1 MTLSVKA
8 LATVGAVLV
17 GGTLFLVAAANLLFP
32 GYGDALLQLAGSLYP
47 GYHGPAGW
55 GSVLVVSLYGV
66 VDGVLGGAVIALIY
80 NAMVRRALPKGERFA
95 A

>member
-17 GGTLFLVAAANLLFP
+17 GGTLLLVAVANLTFP
-32 GYGDALLQLAGSLYP
+32 GYGDALLQVAASLYP
-47 GYHGPAGW
+47 GYHGPAGF
-55 GSVLVVSLYGV
+55 GSVLIVALYGA
-66 VDGVLGGAVIALIY
+66 VDGVVGGAVIALIY
-80 NAMVRRALPKGERFA
+80 NAMMRRALPKGERFA